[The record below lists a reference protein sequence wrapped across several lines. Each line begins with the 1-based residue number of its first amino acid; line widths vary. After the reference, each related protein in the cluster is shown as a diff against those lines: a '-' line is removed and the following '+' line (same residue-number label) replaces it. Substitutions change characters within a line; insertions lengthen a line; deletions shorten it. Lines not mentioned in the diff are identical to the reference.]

1 MKNEIKNCAENLLGY
16 CPTVSQY
23 NGKLY
28 YDTAAFGGLLGLVVS
43 VSQYNHCIVTV
54 VQFWLGESVLQ

>member
-1 MKNEIKNCAENLLGY
+1 MKKQKVCEKQKIYIYMQQDWLGY

-28 YDTAAFGGLLGLVVS
+28 CDTASLGVQWVVVS
-43 VSQYNHCIVTV
+43 VSQYNHCIVT
-54 VQFWLGESVLQ
+54 

>member
-1 MKNEIKNCAENLLGY
+1 MYICIFAYFPVANYVKKKRNEEMKKKCPENGLGY

-28 YDTAAFGGLLGLVVS
+28 CDTAGFRGFEWLVV
-43 VSQYNHCIVTV
+43 
-54 VQFWLGESVLQ
+54 VLQ